1 MASMVADRLNP
12 AVAAQL
18 KGKRV
23 LVTNDDGIDADGLAR
38 LEALARRYCDD
49 VWVIAPATHQSAR
62 SRGITLRTPLR
73 VVELGEQRAAV
84 TGTPLDTFMVGMQH
98 FFDDRLPDLVLS
110 GINHGGNTGA
120 DIGYSGTCGIVM
132 EAAMHGIRGIAFS
145 QHTVGGVMDWS
156 VADAHLNR
164 IFDEVMQVS
173 VPETIPLSVNFPAVM
188 ATEPGADSLL
198 VVPQG
203 FREDKIGLTPGEDE
217 EGPFYSFGHLRDN
230 TPGSPISDVA
240 AVVGGRIS
248 VTPLR
253 FKCDHTDFLESVGTQ
268 LDLIERMA
276 EDEA

>member
-1 MASMVADRLNP
+1 MSSMVGDRLNP

-164 IFDEVMQVS
+164 VFDQVMQVS
-173 VPETIPLSVNFPAVM
+173 VPETIPLSVNFPAAM
-188 ATEPGADSLL
+188 AQETGAESLL

-230 TPGSPISDVA
+230 TPGSPVSDVA

-253 FKCDHTDFLESVGTQ
+253 FKCDYTDFLESVGTQ

>member
-1 MASMVADRLNP
+1 MASVVGDRLNP

-98 FFDDRLPDLVLS
+98 FFDDRMPDLVLS

-145 QHTVGGVMDWS
+145 QHTVGGFMDWS

-164 IFDEVMQVS
+164 VFDQVMQVS
-173 VPETIPLSVNFPAVM
+173 VPDTIPLSINFPAAM
-188 ATEPGADSLL
+188 AQETGAESLL

-230 TPGSPISDVA
+230 TPGSPVSDVA

>member
-1 MASMVADRLNP
+1 MSMVGDRLNP

-38 LEALARRYCDD
+38 LETLARRYCDD

-120 DIGYSGTCGIVM
+120 DIGYSGTCGIVV

-164 IFDEVMQVS
+164 VFDQVVQVS
-173 VPETIPLSVNFPAVM
+173 VPETIPLSVNFPAAM

-230 TPGSPISDVA
+230 TPGSPVSDVA

>member
-1 MASMVADRLNP
+1 MSMVADRLNP
-12 AVAAQL
+12 VVAAQL

-164 IFDEVMQVS
+164 VFDQVMQVS
-173 VPETIPLSVNFPAVM
+173 VPETIPLSVNFPAAM

-230 TPGSPISDVA
+230 TPGSPVSDVA

>member
-164 IFDEVMQVS
+164 VFDQVMQVS
-173 VPETIPLSVNFPAVM
+173 VPETIPLSVNFPAAM

-217 EGPFYSFGHLRDN
+217 EGPFYSFGHLRDH
-230 TPGSPISDVA
+230 TPGSPVSDVA

>member
-1 MASMVADRLNP
+1 MASMVADQLNP

-164 IFDEVMQVS
+164 VFDQVMQVS
-173 VPETIPLSVNFPAVM
+173 VPETIPLSVNFPAAM

-230 TPGSPISDVA
+230 TPGSPVSDVA

>member
-18 KGKRV
+18 KGKRL

-62 SRGITLRTPLR
+62 SRGITLQTPLR

-84 TGTPLDTFMVGMQH
+84 TGTPLDNFMVGMQH

-164 IFDEVMQVS
+164 VFDQVMQVS
-173 VPETIPLSVNFPAVM
+173 VPETIPLSVNFPAAM

-203 FREDKIGLTPGEDE
+203 FREEKIGLTPGEDE

-230 TPGSPISDVA
+230 TPGSPVSDVA

>member
-164 IFDEVMQVS
+164 VFDQVMQVS
-173 VPETIPLSVNFPAVM
+173 VPETIPLSVNFPAAM

-230 TPGSPISDVA
+230 TPGSPVSDVA

>member
-156 VADAHLNR
+156 VANAHLNR
-164 IFDEVMQVS
+164 VFDQVMQVS
-173 VPETIPLSVNFPAVM
+173 VPETIPLSVNFPAAM

-230 TPGSPISDVA
+230 TPGSPVSDVA

>member
-1 MASMVADRLNP
+1 MSMVADRLNP
-12 AVAAQL
+12 VVAAQL

-164 IFDEVMQVS
+164 VFDQVMQVS
-173 VPETIPLSVNFPAVM
+173 VPETIPLSVNFPATM

-203 FREDKIGLTPGEDE
+203 FREEKIGLTPGEDE

-230 TPGSPISDVA
+230 TPGSPVSDVA

>member
-164 IFDEVMQVS
+164 VFDEVMQVS
-173 VPETIPLSVNFPAVM
+173 VPDTIPLSVNFPAAM

-203 FREDKIGLTPGEDE
+203 FREEKIGLTPGEDE

-230 TPGSPISDVA
+230 TPGSPVSDVA

>member
-1 MASMVADRLNP
+1 MSSMVGDRLNL

-164 IFDEVMQVS
+164 VFDQVMQVS
-173 VPETIPLSVNFPAVM
+173 VPETVPLSVNFPAAM
-188 ATEPGADSLL
+188 AQETGAESLL

-203 FREDKIGLTPGEDE
+203 FRDNKIGLTPGEDE

-230 TPGSPISDVA
+230 TPGSPVSDVA

>member
-18 KGKRV
+18 KGKRL

-164 IFDEVMQVS
+164 VFDQVMQVS
-173 VPETIPLSVNFPAVM
+173 VPETIPLSVNFPAAM

-230 TPGSPISDVA
+230 TPGSPVSDVA

>member
-164 IFDEVMQVS
+164 VFDQVMQVS
-173 VPETIPLSVNFPAVM
+173 VPETIPLSVNFPAAM
-188 ATEPGADSLL
+188 AQETGAESLL

-230 TPGSPISDVA
+230 TPGSPVSDVA

>member
-1 MASMVADRLNP
+1 MASMVADQLNP

-164 IFDEVMQVS
+164 VFDEVMQVS
-173 VPETIPLSVNFPAVM
+173 VPETIPLSVNFPAAM

-230 TPGSPISDVA
+230 TPGSPVSDVA

>member
-38 LEALARRYCDD
+38 LEALARRYSDD

-164 IFDEVMQVS
+164 VFDQVMQVS
-173 VPETIPLSVNFPAVM
+173 VPETIPLSVNFPAAM

-230 TPGSPISDVA
+230 TPGSPVSDVA

>member
-1 MASMVADRLNP
+1 
-12 AVAAQL
+12 
-18 KGKRV
+18 
-23 LVTNDDGIDADGLAR
+23 
-38 LEALARRYCDD
+38 
-49 VWVIAPATHQSAR
+49 
-62 SRGITLRTPLR
+62 
-73 VVELGEQRAAV
+73 
-84 TGTPLDTFMVGMQH
+84 MVGMQH

-145 QHTVGGVMDWS
+145 QHTVGGFMDWS

-164 IFDEVMQVS
+164 VFDQVMQVS
-173 VPETIPLSVNFPAVM
+173 VPDTIPLSVNFPAAM
-188 ATEPGADSLL
+188 AQETGAESLL

-230 TPGSPISDVA
+230 TPGSPVSDVA

>member
-164 IFDEVMQVS
+164 VFDEVMQVS
-173 VPETIPLSVNFPAVM
+173 VPDTIPLSVNFPAAM

-230 TPGSPISDVA
+230 TPGSPVSDVA

>member
-1 MASMVADRLNP
+1 MSSMVGDRLNP

-164 IFDEVMQVS
+164 VFDQVMQVS
-173 VPETIPLSVNFPAVM
+173 VPETIPLSVNFPAAM

-230 TPGSPISDVA
+230 TPGSPVSDVA

>member
-1 MASMVADRLNP
+1 MSSMVGDRLNP

-49 VWVIAPATHQSAR
+49 VWVVAPATHQSAR

-73 VVELGEQRAAV
+73 VVELGERRAAV

-156 VADAHLNR
+156 VADAHLDR
-164 IFDEVMQVS
+164 VFDQVMQVS
-173 VPETIPLSVNFPAVM
+173 VPDTIPLSVNFPAAM
-188 ATEPGADSLL
+188 AQETGAESLL

-230 TPGSPISDVA
+230 TPGSPVSDVA

>member
-1 MASMVADRLNP
+1 MSMVVDRLNP

-38 LEALARRYCDD
+38 LEALAGRYCDD

-164 IFDEVMQVS
+164 VFDQVMQVS
-173 VPETIPLSVNFPAVM
+173 VPETIPLSVNFPAAM

-230 TPGSPISDVA
+230 TPGSPVSDVA

>member
-1 MASMVADRLNP
+1 MASMVADQLNP

-73 VVELGEQRAAV
+73 VMELGEQRAAV

-164 IFDEVMQVS
+164 VFDEVMQVS
-173 VPETIPLSVNFPAVM
+173 VPETIPLSVNFPAAM

-230 TPGSPISDVA
+230 TPGSPVSDVA

>member
-73 VVELGEQRAAV
+73 VMELGEQRAAV

-164 IFDEVMQVS
+164 VFDQVMQVS
-173 VPETIPLSVNFPAVM
+173 VPETIPLSVNFPAAM

-230 TPGSPISDVA
+230 TPGSPVSDVA

>member
-1 MASMVADRLNP
+1 MASMVENRLNP

-164 IFDEVMQVS
+164 VFDQVMQVS
-173 VPETIPLSVNFPAVM
+173 VPETVPLSVNFPAAM
-188 ATEPGADSLL
+188 AQETGAESLL

-203 FREDKIGLTPGEDE
+203 FRDNKIGLTPGEDE

-230 TPGSPISDVA
+230 TPGSPVSDVA

>member
-23 LVTNDDGIDADGLAR
+23 LVTNDDGIDADGVAR

-84 TGTPLDTFMVGMQH
+84 TGTPLDTLMVGMQH

-164 IFDEVMQVS
+164 VFDQVMQVS
-173 VPETIPLSVNFPAVM
+173 VPETIPLSVNFPAAM

-230 TPGSPISDVA
+230 TPGSPVSDVA

>member
-98 FFDDRLPDLVLS
+98 FFDDRSPDLVLS

-164 IFDEVMQVS
+164 VFDQVMQVS
-173 VPETIPLSVNFPAVM
+173 VPETIPLSVNFPAAM

-230 TPGSPISDVA
+230 TPGSPVSDVA

>member
-62 SRGITLRTPLR
+62 SRGITLLTPLR

-84 TGTPLDTFMVGMQH
+84 TGTPLDTFMVGMEH

-164 IFDEVMQVS
+164 VFDEVMQVS
-173 VPETIPLSVNFPAVM
+173 VPETVPLSVNFPATM
-188 ATEPGADSLL
+188 AQETGAESLL

-230 TPGSPISDVA
+230 TPGSPVSDVA

>member
-1 MASMVADRLNP
+1 M
-12 AVAAQL
+12 
-18 KGKRV
+18 

-164 IFDEVMQVS
+164 VFDQVMQVS
-173 VPETIPLSVNFPAVM
+173 VPETIPLSVNFPAAM

-230 TPGSPISDVA
+230 TPGSPVSDVA

>member
-1 MASMVADRLNP
+1 MASMVADQLNP

-164 IFDEVMQVS
+164 VFDQVMQVS
-173 VPETIPLSVNFPAVM
+173 VPETIPLSVNFPAAM

-203 FREDKIGLTPGEDE
+203 FRQDKIGLTPGENE

-230 TPGSPISDVA
+230 TPGSPVSDVA

>member
-1 MASMVADRLNP
+1 MASMVADQLNP

-156 VADAHLNR
+156 VAHAHLNR
-164 IFDEVMQVS
+164 VFDEVMQVS
-173 VPETIPLSVNFPAVM
+173 VPETIPLSVNFPAAM

-230 TPGSPISDVA
+230 TPGSPVSDVA

>member
-1 MASMVADRLNP
+1 MSSMVGDRLDP

-23 LVTNDDGIDADGLAR
+23 LVTNDDGIDADGLVR

-98 FFDDRLPDLVLS
+98 FFDDRMPDLVLS

-145 QHTVGGVMDWS
+145 QHTVGGLMDWS

-164 IFDEVMQVS
+164 VFDQVMQVS
-173 VPETIPLSVNFPAVM
+173 VPETIPLSVNFPAAM

-230 TPGSPISDVA
+230 TPGSRVSDVA